1 MIGLVHD
8 ASDALR
14 SQWPDSGVRRLA
26 EELAVCFLRHHGCI
40 VLHRKHRSPCGA
52 GEIDLVACQ
61 GATLIF
67 VLVNKRTTDEY
78 MAPDCAGDAVTQN
91 AVENCARDYVY
102 SHGVEWLHR
111 RFDVMSVELA
121 HPMRVAWRRDV
132 FREGGDGPNW
142 GAGSGGTG
150 TGQIRPTPPSRSS
163 L

>member
-1 MIGLVHD
+1 
-8 ASDALR
+8 
-14 SQWPDSGVRRLA
+14 
-26 EELAVCFLRHHGCI
+26 
-40 VLHRKHRSPCGA
+40 
-52 GEIDLVACQ
+52 
-61 GATLIF
+61 
-67 VLVNKRTTDEY
+67 

-111 RFDVMSVELA
+111 RFDVMS
-121 HPMRVAWRRDV
+121 
-132 FREGGDGPNW
+132 EGGDGPNW